1 MRRAG
6 SDFTLYDLRHT
17 FASRLLSAGIPL
29 VEVSAWMGHRVR
41 AGGLELGGGL
51 SVDSTTART
60 YAHGTGEWRTAALEE
75 LNAMI
80 RRQTD
85 AQRALPHLRSL

>member
-41 AGGLELGGGL
+41 AGGLEVGGGF
-51 SVDSTTART
+51 SIESTTSRT
-60 YAHGTGEWRTAALEE
+60 YAHGTGEWRGAALGE
-75 LNAMI
+75 LNAII

-85 AQRALPHLRSL
+85 AQRELPHLRPI